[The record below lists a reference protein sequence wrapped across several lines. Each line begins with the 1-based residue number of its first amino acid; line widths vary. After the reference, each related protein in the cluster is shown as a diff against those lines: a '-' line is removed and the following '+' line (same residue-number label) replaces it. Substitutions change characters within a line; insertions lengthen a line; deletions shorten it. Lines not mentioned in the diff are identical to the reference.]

1 MIGGMIGQPPTL
13 DYQKPADH
21 AAERRAIPVPRL
33 RWRWIL
39 LCWLP
44 PATAVWVSVLIGGYY
59 GSVALTPRV
68 LYNTQQWLLFV
79 GFWWVAIASLIRL
92 LRVIVRSR

>member
-1 MIGGMIGQPPTL
+1 MTGLGPTL

-21 AAERRAIPVPRL
+21 AAERRAIPRPKL
-33 RWRWIL
+33 RWRWIF

-44 PATAVWVSVLIGGYY
+44 PAVAVLVSGLIVGYY
-59 GSVALTPRV
+59 GSVALMPRA
-68 LYNTQQWLLFV
+68 LYDTQQWLLFLA
-79 GFWWVAIASLIRL
+79 FWWVAIASLIRL